1 MQSERIGAINAIS
14 LLIVRIKYFNGWKTL
29 RIMFEMHCI
38 LIVNAQHTCTL
49 VILLPFS
56 LINSSLKNKKIKIIN
71 SSLIK
76 KKQLNTYHV
85 CITKQHY

>member
-1 MQSERIGAINAIS
+1 MRNLLIGAINAIS

-49 VILLPFS
+49 ILLPFS
-56 LINSSLKNKKIKIIN
+56 LINSSLKNKKIKN
-71 SSLIK
+71 K
-76 KKQLNTYHV
+76 
-85 CITKQHY
+85 

>member
-1 MQSERIGAINAIS
+1 MRNLLIGAINAIS

-49 VILLPFS
+49 ILLPFS
-56 LINSSLKNKKIKIIN
+56 LINSSLKNKKIKN
-71 SSLIK
+71 KLF
-76 KKQLNTYHV
+76 TD
-85 CITKQHY
+85 